1 MTMSK
6 ELLAGVAVLALAM
19 GSTAQAARAPTTMQ
33 AKADQSFHYSLIGVT
48 PHQKM
53 LLSKAASRMPE
64 QSLPRGLPGNPVISG
79 DMLPNSVKLT
89 AIPNDVKQKIR
100 QETASNKL
108 EQARTGNLL
117 NDDLIRARNGDVLV
131 VNPVDRMVESVIRG
145 KTKS

>member
-1 MTMSK
+1 MSK
-6 ELLAGVAVLALAM
+6 ELLAGVAVLALTI
-19 GSTAQAARAPTTMQ
+19 GSTAQAARAPMQ
-33 AKADQSFHYSLIGVT
+33 AKADQSFHYSLIGMT

-79 DMLPNSVKLT
+79 DMLPNSAKLT

>member
-1 MTMSK
+1 MSK
-6 ELLAGVAVLALAM
+6 ELLAGVAVLALTI
-19 GSTAQAARAPTTMQ
+19 GSTAQAARAPMQ
-33 AKADQSFHYSLIGVT
+33 AKADQSFHYSLIGMT

>member
-6 ELLAGVAVLALAM
+6 ELLAGVAVLALTI
-19 GSTAQAARAPTTMQ
+19 GSTAQAARAPMQ
-33 AKADQSFHYSLIGVT
+33 AKADQSFHYSLIGMT

-108 EQARTGNLL
+108 DQARMGNLL